1 MEKQRRSWSEL
12 QPEHLILNYLL
23 KHPEARDTVK
33 GIAKWWMLSE
43 RIDWTIER
51 VDQALASLVG
61 KELVLVSKYEG
72 QEPIYRLN
80 RQKLEEIKSRLA
92 SQNSEVRRQNSEG

>member
-1 MEKQRRSWSEL
+1 
-12 QPEHLILNYLL
+12 
-23 KHPEARDTVK
+23 
-33 GIAKWWMLSE
+33 MLSE

>member
-1 MEKQRRSWSEL
+1 MERQKQSRNDL

-33 GIAKWWMLSE
+33 GITTWWILSE

-51 VDQALASLVG
+51 VDQALASLVA
-61 KELVLVSKYEG
+61 EDLVLVSTYEG

-80 RQKLEEIKSRLA
+80 RQKLEEIKSRL
-92 SQNSEVRRQNSEG
+92 SI